1 MLNTN
6 DLANDQ
12 AELENAKLIL
22 QLDRKIEN
30 LIKDENNPE
39 QIWETNLLGKSL
51 SALVGDNISSKIVM
65 MPQDAQRKMRKT
77 LGRIINEGKGGV
89 LCILL

>member
-30 LIKDENNPE
+30 LIKDEDNSE
-39 QIWETNLLGKSL
+39 QAKQLNDL
-51 SALVGDNISSKIVM
+51 
-65 MPQDAQRKMRKT
+65 
-77 LGRIINEGKGGV
+77 
-89 LCILL
+89 

>member
-22 QLDRKIEN
+22 QLDQKIEN
-30 LIKDENNPE
+30 LIKDLNFKNKLA
-39 QIWETNLLGKSL
+39 TKLK
-51 SALVGDNISSKIVM
+51 
-65 MPQDAQRKMRKT
+65 
-77 LGRIINEGKGGV
+77 
-89 LCILL
+89 